1 MENMTKSTCANP
13 ALSGIRRKVA
23 RALFV
28 LAMAAAAVATVG
40 LLAELF
46 GMGTAAAQLFFFGA
60 ALSLVTATAGLTVLP
75 RLERVAL
82 GYRPKFPPSL
92 PVVHLPDPPAP
103 AARPLPPAYRPPRHN
118 LA

>member
-1 MENMTKSTCANP
+1 MENMMKSTCANP

-75 RLERVAL
+75 RLERAAL
-82 GYRPKFPPSL
+82 GYKPWLPPSL
-92 PVVHLPDPPAP
+92 PALRQPQPPAP
-103 AARPLPPAYRPPRHN
+103 ASRPLPPAFRPPRFD